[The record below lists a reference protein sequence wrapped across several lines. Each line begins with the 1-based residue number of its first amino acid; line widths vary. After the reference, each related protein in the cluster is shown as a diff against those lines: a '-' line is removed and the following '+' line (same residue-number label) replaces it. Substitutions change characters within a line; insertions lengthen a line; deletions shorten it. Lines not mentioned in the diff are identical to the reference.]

1 MITFSF
7 ISLSISSLSIV
18 TAHAVVILLNLLSAA
33 LVYLTMPN
41 QQWLRRPLAAVPA
54 YIISMLIAVTA
65 ICIWQPVLGLFPA
78 MFASLFC
85 WILSA
90 FSLPY
95 LSFLV
100 SQWRVQND

>member
-7 ISLSISSLSIV
+7 ISFSIE
-18 TAHAVVILLNLLSAA
+18 TAHALVILLNLLSAA
-33 LVYLTMPN
+33 LVYLTMPS
-41 QQWLRRPLAAVPA
+41 QQWLKQSLAVVPA
-54 YIISMLIAVTA
+54 YIISMLIAAIA
-65 ICIWQPVLGLFPA
+65 ICIWQPMLGLVPA
-78 MFASLFC
+78 IFASLFC

-100 SQWRVQND
+100 SQWRTQND